1 VDELEKLS
9 VYELGNMFA
18 AILDSDQCS
27 DVTLLVQTKVDGI
40 MEEEKQFR
48 VHKYILTARSPVFAA
63 MFASNTRESQEN
75 RVIINDIGSFDP
87 LDCH

>member
-18 AILDSDQCS
+18 AILDSGQYS

-48 VHKYILTARSPVFAA
+48 AHKCITLASVFAA

-75 RVIINDIGSFDP
+75 RVIINDIGSFDL